1 MKIKEKFEL
10 IYGSRGDVYNIPP
23 VSSSTLSAYKMD
35 KNDIDHLIGL
45 VKVYSR
51 VKSHPATKFVTD
63 NMEKVLPID
72 LEIYPLPG
80 FVTKKNVPVINVN
93 TIASPIITDY
103 SASDIFSMYLYS
115 LALHKYNSGINALPS
130 TLEEHVSAYIYSIF
144 MKLFGK
150 KSGLIGAYRSL
161 QPKLRF
167 LIGLYVHIGMFG
179 NPMNDRAIGKLSS
192 SLYFDPKGLNL
203 NYDFSSTSEFIKSL
217 KGNNIIQISEN
228 KFSTTIINMGGVT
241 SLPMFEDT
249 SRLFATCVASTISG
263 NSIFTSIWSKVNSKL
278 FNKLVYFGLRG
289 LK

>member
-10 IYGSRGDVYNIPP
+10 IYGSGGDVYNTLSLSIG
-23 VSSSTLSAYKMD
+23 TLSAYKLNN
-35 KNDIDHLIGL
+35 NDIDHLRGL

-51 VKSHPATKFVTD
+51 VKPHPSTNFVMNNIENVFPVD
-63 NMEKVLPID
+63 M
-72 LEIYPLPG
+72 EIYPLPG
-80 FVTKKNVPVINVN
+80 FVTVKNVPVINVN
-93 TIASPIITDY
+93 SIASPVITDY
-103 SASDIFSMYLYS
+103 SASDIFAMFLYS
-115 LALHKYNSGINALPS
+115 LALQSYIGKKKLPD

-179 NPMNDRAIGKLSS
+179 NPMNQKAIGKLSA
-192 SLYFDPKGLNL
+192 SLYFDPKDVNI
-203 NYDFSSTSEFIKSL
+203 NFDFSSTVEFIRSL
-217 KGNNIIQISEN
+217 KANNIIQISEN

-241 SLPMFEDT
+241 SLPMFEDV
-249 SRLFATCVASTISG
+249 SRLFATAVASTISG
-263 NSIFTSIWSKVNSKL
+263 NSIFPSIWSKVNNKL
-278 FNKLVYFGLRG
+278 FNKLVYFGIRG